1 MNMKANKES
10 KNRREGPMKLPDL
23 YDCIRFEIR
32 RLNKAWQLRQIV
44 DIEDWEMIHE
54 RRQVT

>member
-1 MNMKANKES
+1 MKANKES